1 MSENNLSVR
10 RLLHTKLGLLV
21 SSIALFGLAYLVFLR
36 ASDTGSLQQY
46 FIMFVVIFLG
56 FNRLVRLARVA
67 RYGQTKT
74 S

>member
-21 SSIALFGLAYLVFLR
+21 SSIVLFGLAYLVFLR